1 LSAFSSVSIGEIPPE
16 SGLTSIYP
24 AKIAKAGEGGL
35 KHCGLGWL
43 ARPEVVVFPLVGE
56 TEILN
61 ALQNRSER
69 GLRGHAHS
77 SIRIQEG
84 EPIKNKSLAES
95 GERPKI
101 LKIALWQQ
109 QWQQSA
115 KFIP

>member
-1 LSAFSSVSIGEIPPE
+1 
-16 SGLTSIYP
+16 
-24 AKIAKAGEGGL
+24 
-35 KHCGLGWL
+35 
-43 ARPEVVVFPLVGE
+43 VFPLVGE